1 MTYSDK
7 FVGIPKNARLGLC
20 GARHNI
26 SDYNGYDDSDT
37 DSFDAEYWLGPGHE
51 GDKVLDVALIQ
62 NDYPLKFT
70 NLLECY
76 ENACLQHP
84 DCVGVSFEY
93 HGYRNRL
100 CYVWQSCDF
109 DNLIIPDEDPKSW
122 SLKRGSHR

>member
-20 GARHNI
+20 GARHNL
-26 SDYNGYDDSDT
+26 SDYYYDDYSDT
-37 DSFDAEYWLGPGHE
+37 NSYIAEYWNGE
-51 GDKVLDVALIQ
+51 KSLDVALKHD
-62 NDYPLKFT
+62 NYPLKFT